1 MATIDLK
8 TDLLS
13 CYIFLMNEGGAGGA
27 AASGYSAAR
36 PGAATNSTAAGGAKA
51 ARIWYKEDL
60 SSVGFFY
67 RSTLHDH
74 IKFNARL
81 LCERTPDGGRQS
93 VAFENDMGRCFSQRL
108 PGGLAC
114 AVVTSNKMEAR
125 LAFAIIT
132 TIMDQFRKDFDG
144 QWQRMSREKDD
155 NVTWKEGGDLFK
167 KCQDPANVDKIAK
180 IEKDL
185 DEVKGMVMKSMDEI
199 LKRGENLDS
208 LMEKSQDLST
218 TSYQFYR
225 QAKKNNQCCQAY

>member
-1 MATIDLK
+1 MNRIFKPFCSKPIKIKLISTIVSK
-8 TDLLS
+8 FIQKQS
-13 CYIFLMNEGGAGGA
+13 ISPKIFKLVL
-27 AASGYSAAR
+27 GYSAAR

-132 TIMDQFRKDFDG
+132 TIMDQYDFLH
-144 QWQRMSREKDD
+144 
-155 NVTWKEGGDLFK
+155 T
-167 KCQDPANVDKIAK
+167 
-180 IEKDL
+180 
-185 DEVKGMVMKSMDEI
+185 
-199 LKRGENLDS
+199 
-208 LMEKSQDLST
+208 
-218 TSYQFYR
+218 
-225 QAKKNNQCCQAY
+225 